1 MIILAV
7 IFLYVKWLTVIIC
20 AIIVTHIPHWAVL
33 RGFKML
39 TEENKAKIADIE
51 QAVKDDCSA
60 TSEEVLF
67 LIQHCR
73 NLNDELERVY
83 KDVY

>member
-1 MIILAV
+1 
-7 IFLYVKWLTVIIC
+7 
-20 AIIVTHIPHWAVL
+20 
-33 RGFKML
+33 ML